1 MIPTLSS
8 RPMAAHACP
17 ISPQQ
22 RAVHP
27 KFWFRSLLL
36 LLLGWGNSPQLPAV
50 CTRVLPTH
58 RRCHPSFSM
67 EHPGAGTN
75 DLFCTMEH
83 FPPAIWLSNLTQ
95 NSGTETYCNR

>member
-36 LLLGWGNSPQLPAV
+36 LETGLGEEPTRSSCVHKRGPNTQEASSFPLQELGILPSPWNTLGQG
-50 CTRVLPTH
+50 PTIYFALWSTSH
-58 RRCHPSFSM
+58 MQF
-67 EHPGAGTN
+67 G
-75 DLFCTMEH
+75 
-83 FPPAIWLSNLTQ
+83 
-95 NSGTETYCNR
+95 